1 MSDTPIRIVVL
12 GAGPGGYVA
21 ALRAARHGAD
31 VTLIEKDLLGGTCLN
46 RGCIPTKAL
55 LASAEA
61 LAKARAGEEFGFEV
75 SGEVRPDFARMMERK
90 NGVITQIRGNVE
102 VLLKKAGVKV
112 VHGTGRFT
120 AADTVTVDTGE
131 AGTGAESTG
140 EAGAGGAGVETIT
153 VQADKIIIATGSE
166 PARLPMFDFDQP
178 AILTSTS
185 ALELERIP
193 ESLLIV
199 GAGAI
204 GCEFASFFAE
214 LGTQITMVEMMP
226 QMLPLEDKR
235 LAKQFQGV
243 YRKRG
248 IQVLLNTKVETI
260 SEYADDHVVARLSDG
275 AEITAEKVLVSVGRT
290 PNTAGLGLETA
301 GVETDARG
309 YIVVD
314 EYLETTAPGIY
325 AIGDVDGGIMLA
337 HVASYEAFVAVD
349 NCLAARPED
358 RRMRDLR
365 STPSCTYS
373 HPEVAS
379 VGLNE
384 EQAAEKGYRPVT
396 GTYRFPALGKAI
408 ALGEDVGYVQ
418 IIADKET
425 DVVLGAS
432 MMGPHVTDIIHEI
445 GLAVQNGLTVAQL
458 GNTIHAHPSLAEAV
472 MEAAHDV
479 HGESV
484 HVAK

>member
-75 SGEVRPDFARMMERK
+75 GGEVRPDFARMMERK
-90 NGVITQIRGNVE
+90 NGVVTQIRGNVE

-337 HVASYEAFVAVD
+337 HVASYEAFVGVD